1 MCKDFNEFCVC
12 KDAVMVPAALEHAA
26 ASAVRTAIITPAGTV
41 ALPVQAARLTLL
53 P

>member
-12 KDAVMVPAALEHAA
+12 KDAVMVLAVAA
-26 ASAVRTAIITPAGTV
+26 AIRTAIITPAGTA
-41 ALPVQAARLTLL
+41 ALPVPAVRMTLL